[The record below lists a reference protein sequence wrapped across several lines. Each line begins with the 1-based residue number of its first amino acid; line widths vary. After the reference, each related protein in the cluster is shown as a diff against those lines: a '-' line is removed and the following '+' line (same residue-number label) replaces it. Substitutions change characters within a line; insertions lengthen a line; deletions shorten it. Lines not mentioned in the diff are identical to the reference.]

1 MADHAECSPSK
12 LERIILCPG
21 SVSLIRHIE
30 KQTEQKLGK
39 PNEYALH
46 GTMLHEIIAHMI
58 TDAPGNKEA
67 FNELDLNDQVLI
79 TDALDYLNLVKK
91 KLKIGNTVQMVEARV
106 SLKDWG
112 VPEVWGT
119 NDLSLIDYAR
129 QHADVIDWK
138 FGSGVYVN
146 AYQNPQEMAYAA
158 GALCWPTPIKTITLH
173 IVQPAIDNYST
184 YDMTINELYP
194 WVHTVLAPA
203 VHTATT
209 GTPVLNPGEE
219 QCIWCEVMPWCEAHR
234 KWVQDAGAKAFTIY
248 EQMNVDMSMEA
259 IIEFLE
265 EVPPMS
271 KVVSK
276 IHAFLQ
282 AELLAGRQVPGMKL
296 VQGKANRKWKNE
308 EAVIKWLDKNS
319 SIDEMFKS
327 NLISP
332 SQAEKLDR
340 RLKKNEDFGKLYMKP
355 QGKLSMVKES
365 DPRPAFQVK
374 GAAPDVFKDFVDNPK
389 ESE

>member
-1 MADHAECSPSK
+1 MGDHAECSPSR

-21 SVSLIRHIE
+21 SVSLIRLIE
-30 KQTEQKLGK
+30 KQTGQKLGK

-46 GTMLHEIIAHMI
+46 GTMLHKVTAGVILQSLGGQEAY
-58 TDAPGNKEA
+58 DAL
-67 FNELDLNDQVLI
+67 ELDDQVLV
-79 TDALDYLNLVKK
+79 TDALEYLSMVKK
-91 KLKIGNTVQMVEARV
+91 KLKIGNTVQMVEAQV

-119 NDLSLIDYAR
+119 NDLSLIDYAK
-129 QHADVIDWK
+129 QHIDVIDWK

-146 AYQNPQEMAYAA
+146 AYKNPQEMAYSA

-184 YDMTINELYP
+184 FDLTVDDLYS
-194 WVHTVLAPA
+194 WVHTILAPA
-203 VHTATT
+203 VHTAII
-209 GTPVLNPGEE
+209 GVPVLNPGDE
-219 QCIWCEVMPWCEAHR
+219 QCLWCEAMPWCEAHR
-234 KWVQDAGAKAFTIY
+234 KWVRDSGAKAFTIY
-248 EQMNVDMSMEA
+248 EQMNVDISMET
-259 IIEFLE
+259 ILEFLE

-276 IHAFLQ
+276 IHRFLQ
-282 AELLAGRQVPGMKL
+282 AELMAGREVPGMKL
-296 VQGKANRKWKNE
+296 VQGKANRKWKDE
-308 EAVIKWLDKNS
+308 KSVIKWLDKNA

-327 NLISP
+327 KLISP
-332 SQAEKLDR
+332 SQAEKLDH

-374 GAAPDVFKDFVDNPK
+374 GAAQDVFKEFAENPK